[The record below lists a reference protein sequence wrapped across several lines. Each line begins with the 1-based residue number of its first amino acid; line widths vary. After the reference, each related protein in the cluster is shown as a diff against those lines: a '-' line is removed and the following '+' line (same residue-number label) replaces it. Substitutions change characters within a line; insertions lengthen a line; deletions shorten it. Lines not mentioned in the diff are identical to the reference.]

1 MFDAANGSLMRSA
14 RTTSMRTR
22 MPADSLAGRVILSTR
37 FQPGPVVGVGLA
49 AGLLVPICVL
59 IGGPVILVTLPLIGI
74 TALAD
79 SSYTLIAARSTSL
92 SRRVLVL
99 EPLAARFAEASW
111 LLALWLLGAPG
122 WAIAA
127 TGALCWMYVL
137 TRARAREVG
146 LRELGMTTLGERAVR
161 KVIVAVGFGAC
172 GVIAVAGGGQY
183 AEWTE
188 GVATVTATCWM
199 LLAALGL
206 LQLVIVVSAALR
218 ND

>member
-1 MFDAANGSLMRSA
+1 
-14 RTTSMRTR
+14 MRTR
-22 MPADSLAGRVILSTR
+22 VPADSLVGRVILSTR
-37 FQPGPVVGVGLA
+37 FQPGAVVGVGLTA
-49 AGLLVPICVL
+49 SLFIPVCVVV
-59 IGGPVILVTLPLIGI
+59 GGPVVLVALPLLAV

-79 SSYTLIAARSTSL
+79 ASYMLLAARSTSL

-99 EPLAARFAEASW
+99 EPLAARCSEGAW

-122 WAIAA
+122 WAVTV

-137 TRARAREVG
+137 TRMRARQVG
-146 LRELGMTTLGERAVR
+146 LNDLGMTTMGERSVR
-161 KVIVAVGFGAC
+161 EVVVALGLGAC

-188 GVATVTATCWM
+188 GVVTIAITAWM

-206 LQLVIVVSAALR
+206 LQLVIVVGAALR